1 MQNILDIQN
10 DLKNTSDEH
19 LVNLMQM
26 PEPNFPQYLVLSEM
40 DRRKEMR
47 ESYDAAQA
55 SQPTVAQQ
63 LTEETANS
71 GVTQGL
77 GSLDA
82 GSVRGAEMIS
92 NATDM
97 PVIYGNTPVRSM
109 ANGGGRMGYQNTGQV
124 NIFPDLPTMMQNL
137 TFEQLNEIENNPEGP
152 LAQEFNRHKARLE
165 GIVSGREGLSKS
177 DKWKLAGV
185 GAALTP
191 WGKVKGLG
199 QTIGPYAKTAGTWL
213 GKQPGIRQGLE
224 HIGSIGSKAK
234 IPFDYGLKNISA
246 TAFGPSRTV
255 AGTSIPL
262 AEAGKQYAGT
272 YFNPLTAAGGI
283 RALRGL
289 GTVGGLGV
297 AGKMAWDRF
306 FPEEDT
312 LVEDTTT
319 ESLNKRREELI
330 NENLV
335 DEGGIEDITEV
346 KETIDERGRKEDI
359 NTALVSLARIASA
372 KPNELGNILASA
384 GKDVATAKRERR
396 RDDLSEKLM
405 ESQAEYYK
413 ARAGS
418 AEGDKYQ
425 KAQAAFISAHK
436 AFDSLAYD
444 EKISYSPT
452 GRLATDD
459 EKAAARE
466 SFILRNL
473 AGLGLLEA
481 YQEFQAIVGGS
492 FGGPSK
498 VIQAETYTS

>member
-47 ESYDAAQA
+47 ESYEAAQA

-63 LTEETANS
+63 LTQETANS

-97 PVIYGNTPVRSM
+97 PVIYGNRPIRSM
-109 ANGGGRMGYQNTGQV
+109 ANGGRTGYQTGGSVSLEEKEAVDASFGELAQKYGVQGLQAIGALNKDGTINYLGAGLALASINPLFRIGRWGWGLGKAGLQKYAPGALKYAQSKFTVPGLVPRTATRVNTGQ
-124 NIFPDLPTMMQNL
+124 
-137 TFEQLNEIENNPEGP
+137 P
-152 LAQEFNRHKARLE
+152 L
-165 GIVSGREGLSKS
+165 G
-177 DKWKLAGV
+177 
-185 GAALTP
+185 GAAKSLGFTDDVAQ
-191 WGKVKGLG
+191 KVNV
-199 QTIGPYAKTAGTWL
+199 AG
-213 GKQPGIRQGLE
+213 R
-224 HIGSIGSKAK
+224 
-234 IPFDYGLKNISA
+234 
-246 TAFGPSRTV
+246 AFSPSRT
-255 AGTSIPL
+255 AQT
-262 AEAGKQYAGT
+262 
-272 YFNPLTAAGGI
+272 F
-283 RALRGL
+283 
-289 GTVGGLGV
+289 GTVALPAALLHKSSMTAQEQYQQEQEQEKKQGDPYTPYMPPSDTIV
-297 AGKMAWDRF
+297 
-306 FPEEDT
+306 EEKEEVVDT
-312 LVEDTTT
+312 Q
-319 ESLNKRREELI
+319 
-330 NENLV
+330 
-335 DEGGIEDITEV
+335 
-346 KETIDERGRKEDI
+346 ETGRKEDI

-396 RDDLSEKLM
+396 RDELSEKLI

-452 GRLATDD
+452 GKLATDD

-498 VIQAETYTS
+498 VIQAGTYAVP

>member
-97 PVIYGNTPVRSM
+97 PVIYGNRPIRSM
-109 ANGGGRMGYQNTGQV
+109 ANGGRTGYQNTGQV

-137 TFEQLNEIENNPEGP
+137 TLEDINEIQNNPEGP

-165 GIVSGREGLSKS
+165 GITSGREGLSKAE
-177 DKWKLAGV
+177 KWQLAGL
-185 GAALTP
+185 GAAITP
-191 WGKVKGLG
+191 WGRLKGLG
-199 QTIGPYAKTAGTWL
+199 QTIAPYAKTAGTWL
-213 GKQPGIRQGLE
+213 GKQPGIRHGLE
-224 HIGSIGSKAK
+224 HIGRIGSQAK
-234 IPFDYGLKNISA
+234 TKFDYGLKSIPA

-262 AEAGKQYAGT
+262 AEAGKQFSGT
-272 YFNPLTAAGGI
+272 YFNPLTAAGSL
-283 RALRGL
+283 RAIRGL
-289 GTVGGLGV
+289 GTIAGTGF

-312 LVEDTTT
+312 LVEDATT

-330 NENLV
+330 NEKLV
-335 DEGGIEDITEV
+335 DKGGIEDITEV

-452 GRLATDD
+452 GKLATPD

-498 VIQAETYTS
+498 VIQAETYTN